1 MAIASRAAGADDK
14 LGQHDRQAC
23 QDDKAQVNEDKRGT
37 AVLADQVRE
46 TPEVTQ
52 THGRSGHSDQNAER
66 TGERITLGGLIRYVF
81 HMDLSV
87 NCLQL
92 TKLSYSIHISNEC

>member
-1 MAIASRAAGADDK
+1 MAIASRAAAADDK

-46 TPEVTQ
+46 TPEISKA
-52 THGRSGHSDQNAER
+52 HGRSRHGDQNAER
-66 TGERITLGGLIRYVF
+66 TGERITLGGLIRYGFCPLIVY
-81 HMDLSV
+81 D
-87 NCLQL
+87 
-92 TKLSYSIHISNEC
+92 

>member
-1 MAIASRAAGADDK
+1 MAIASRAAAADDK

-46 TPEVTQ
+46 TPEISKATADPAMA
-52 THGRSGHSDQNAER
+52 TR
-66 TGERITLGGLIRYVF
+66 TPEELAKESRLAG
-81 HMDLSV
+81 
-87 NCLQL
+87 
-92 TKLSYSIHISNEC
+92 

>member
-1 MAIASRAAGADDK
+1 MAIASRAAAADDK
-14 LGQHDRQAC
+14 LGQHDRQAR

-46 TPEVTQ
+46 TSEISKAHDRPC
-52 THGRSGHSDQNAER
+52 HSDQNAER

-81 HMDLSV
+81 HMDFV
-87 NCLQL
+87 R
-92 TKLSYSIHISNEC
+92 

>member
-37 AVLADQVRE
+37 AVLTDQVRE
-46 TPEVTQ
+46 TPEISKA
-52 THGRSGHSDQNAER
+52 HGRSRHGDQNAER
-66 TGERITLGGLIRYVF
+66 TGKRITLGGLIRYGFCPLIVY
-81 HMDLSV
+81 D
-87 NCLQL
+87 
-92 TKLSYSIHISNEC
+92 

>member
-1 MAIASRAAGADDK
+1 MAIASRAAAADDK

-46 TPEVTQ
+46 TPEISK
-52 THGRSGHSDQNAER
+52 THGRSGHGHQHAER

-81 HMDLSV
+81 HMDFV
-87 NCLQL
+87 R
-92 TKLSYSIHISNEC
+92 

>member
-1 MAIASRAAGADDK
+1 MAIASRAAADDK
-14 LGQHDRQAC
+14 LGQHDWQAC

-52 THGRSGHSDQNAER
+52 THGHGHQHAER
-66 TGERITLGGLIRYVF
+66 TGERITLGGSIRYGFCPLIVY
-81 HMDLSV
+81 
-87 NCLQL
+87 N
-92 TKLSYSIHISNEC
+92 